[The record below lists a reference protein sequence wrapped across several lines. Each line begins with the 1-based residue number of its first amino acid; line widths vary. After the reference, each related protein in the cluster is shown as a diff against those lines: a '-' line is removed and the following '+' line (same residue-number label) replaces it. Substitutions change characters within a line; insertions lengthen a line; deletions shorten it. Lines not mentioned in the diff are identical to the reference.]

1 MAKEL
6 TDEEL
11 NLRRKSR
18 RRLVGATALTLAVVV
33 ILPMV
38 LDSQPKPV
46 TQDIDLRIP
55 DSNKSGEFVPNVVAS
70 AVPEVMPEAISAVQA
85 VSAVEAVSAVTAISA
100 PSAIAVVKPQAA
112 AASAP
117 SIVAPL
123 AALKE
128 PTKAVVVVKET
139 PKTAPAEAKET
150 VKPDESAA
158 KAGTG
163 YVAQVGAYASMATAK
178 QELDKLKGWHFKA
191 YIEKIGDKYR
201 VRVGPYAEREKVDTV
216 RKMLEKHGYKPVV
229 TTTK

>member
-55 DSNKSGEFVPNVVAS
+55 DPNKASEFVSNVVAS
-70 AVPEVMPEAISAVQA
+70 AVPAVMPEIASAVSA
-85 VSAVEAVSAVTAISA
+85 ISAVEAVSAVSAISA
-100 PSAIAVVKPQAA
+100 PVAVANTLVVAV
-112 AASAP
+112 SAP
-117 SIVAPL
+117 VAVTRPVEVKEPAKNTVPTKEAVKVNPAEVKEAAKPTEVAP
-123 AALKE
+123 
-128 PTKAVVVVKET
+128 KA
-139 PKTAPAEAKET
+139 
-150 VKPDESAA
+150 S
-158 KAGTG
+158 GG
-163 YVAQVGAYASMATAK
+163 YVAQIGAYASMETAK
-178 QELDKLKGWHFKA
+178 QELDKLKGWRFKA
-191 YIEKIGDKYR
+191 YIEKVGDKYR
-201 VRVGPYAEREKVDTV
+201 VRVGPYPERERIEIV

-229 TTTK
+229 TTAK

>member
-55 DSNKSGEFVPNVVAS
+55 DPNKSGEFVPNVVAS

-85 VSAVEAVSAVTAISA
+85 VSAVAAASAVPVISASSAVAVATPKAAAISA
-100 PSAIAVVKPQAA
+100 PVA
-112 AASAP
+112 
-117 SIVAPL
+117 VAPL
-123 AALKE
+123 AVLKA
-128 PTKAVVVVKET
+128 PDKAAPLVKEA
-139 PKTAPAEAKET
+139 PKTAAVEAKET
-150 VKPDESAA
+150 VKPDEPAA
-158 KAGTG
+158 KAGAG

-178 QELDKLKGWHFKA
+178 QELDKLKGWRFKA
-191 YIEKIGDKYR
+191 YLEKVGDKYR
-201 VRVGPYAEREKVDTV
+201 VRVGPYPERERIELV

-229 TTTK
+229 TTAK